1 MTGSRLDTVIERLRA
16 TKWPAELFDAE
27 WNLVWVSD
35 ELKAAV
41 GNDDDHELGVGSH
54 IHSARSRP
62 TWASFITDESKRT
75 WVASVTPYVMATTPG
90 GREAVL
96 AMAPDDLRDAF
107 AAVEPEAPPSVWS
120 WEFRVA
126 DSERELPSVGALGQ
140 TLRDDD
146 GIVGFLLVYGP
157 ALPSGLLTLLTAGD
171 QDMFRR
177 MARLADPQPADA
189 AILFADLEASAA
201 LSRRLPSSAF
211 FAFICALNT
220 AIDEEVVARRGIV
233 GKHAGDGTI
242 AFFLAGDAGG
252 PAQAAAAAV
261 EVACAIPDA
270 ARRAAREAED
280 LLEPGEEAVNV
291 GVHWGASLYMG
302 QVVTRGRLEV
312 TALGDEVNECARI
325 QQAASGGAIFASK
338 GVLERLDER
347 AAAALHVDRDRVRYT
362 ALGELDGVDEKV
374 RRDAAALSVVDLSAR

>member
-1 MTGSRLDTVIERLRA
+1 MDNGDLQTAIEALRH
-16 TKWPAELFDAE
+16 TKWPAEIFDSE

-41 GNDDDHELGVGSH
+41 DENDDYALGVGSH

-62 TWASFITDESKRT
+62 TWNTFLTDESKLT
-75 WVASVTPYVMATTPG
+75 WVQSVTPYVMATTPG
-90 GREAVL
+90 GKQAVVDLAPEDLREAFEQL
-96 AMAPDDLRDAF
+96 EPDD
-107 AAVEPEAPPSVWS
+107 PPSVWC
-120 WEFRVA
+120 WEFRLA
-126 DSERELPSVGALGQ
+126 NDQRELPSVAALGQ

-157 ALPSGLLTLLTAGD
+157 ALPTNLLALLIAGD
-171 QDMFRR
+171 QGMFSR
-177 MARLADPQPADA
+177 MARLADPQPAEA

-211 FAFICALNT
+211 FAFVCALST
-220 AIDEEVVARRGIV
+220 AIDDEVIARHGIV

-242 AFFLAGDAGG
+242 VFFLADDAGG
-252 PAQAAAAAV
+252 TAQAAAAAV
-261 EVACAIPDA
+261 EVARAIPDA
-270 ARRAAREAED
+270 AARAAHEVQD

-291 GVHWGASLYMG
+291 GVHWGGSLYMG
-302 QVVTRGRLEV
+302 QIVTRGRLEV

-338 GVLERLDER
+338 GVLERLDEH
-347 AAAALHVDRDRVRYT
+347 AAAELDVDRDNVRYT
-362 ALGELDGVDEKV
+362 ALSDLDGIDDKIK
-374 RRDAAALSVVDLSAR
+374 RDAGALSVVDLS